1 MKSQIT
7 DPLKNPKTKN
17 GKKKNHTHTQP
28 QLQENL
34 RDMMNNY
41 GQKR

>member
-17 GKKKNHTHTQP
+17 RKKKKTHTQP